1 MADTRLLIV
10 DGHAYAYRAYY
21 AIRQLRSPTG
31 RPTNGIFGFVKA
43 VERLRT
49 LLNPSHEV
57 VVWDGGLA
65 VHRLDLLP
73 NYKAQRPAMPEDLR
87 SQVDGMVDWV
97 VASGGVS
104 QCYDGVEADDL
115 IATLTSMAVKAGAQ
129 ITIASRDKD
138 FMQLVS
144 EFVRLQVPGGGDQ
157 DTWGEGAV
165 LSKTGVKPTQIVDWL
180 SLVGDSVDN
189 IPGVPGIG
197 PKTATKLL
205 VRFGSCE
212 RIIAAVDEIES
223 ETLRTTINTSV
234 ETIRRNAKMIRLR
247 DDLPCEIAL
256 QDLERRAPHINKLRE
271 LYGQW
276 GFSTMGKGLQKSGP
290 GQYDLFG

>member
-1 MADTRLLIV
+1 MAEIRLLII
-10 DGHAYAYRAYY
+10 DGHAYAYRSYY
-21 AIRQLRSPTG
+21 AIRQLRSPSG
-31 RPTNGIFGFVKA
+31 RPTNGIYGFVKA

-49 LLNPSHEV
+49 RFNPSHEV

-73 NYKAQRPAMPEDLR
+73 AYKAQRPAMPEDLV
-87 SQVDGMVDWV
+87 SQFDGMVDWV

-104 QCYDGVEADDL
+104 HCYDGVEADDW
-115 IATLTSMAVKAGAQ
+115 IATLTSMAVNARAQ
-129 ITIASRDKD
+129 ITIASGDKD

-144 EFVRLQVPGGGDQ
+144 EFVRLEVPGGGVA
-157 DTWGEGAV
+157 DTWGEEAV
-165 LSKTGVKPTQIVDWL
+165 LTKTGVKPTQIVDWL

-189 IPGVPGIG
+189 IAGVPGIG

-212 RIIAAVDEIES
+212 RIIATLDEIES

-256 QDLERRAPHINKLRE
+256 QDLERRTPNINKLRE

-276 GFSTMGKGLQKSGP
+276 GFSSMEKGLQESGP
-290 GQYDLFG
+290 SQYDLFG